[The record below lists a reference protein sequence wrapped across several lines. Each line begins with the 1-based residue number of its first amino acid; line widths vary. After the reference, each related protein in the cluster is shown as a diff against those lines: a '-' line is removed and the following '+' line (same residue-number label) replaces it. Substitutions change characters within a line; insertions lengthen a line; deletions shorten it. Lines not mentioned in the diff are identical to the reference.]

1 MWVRRVR
8 CELGGWDVSQ
18 LPGVAEEDPRPAPL
32 TTSQAAATAS
42 LLPPS
47 TIPLSLSLCNICNTQ
62 VKDADVQVNIQ
73 ETDSS
78 ERFFKCFDFLS
89 PKVNILFTGRCS
101 SHLVLNWKSLHGNPL
116 WSPLI
121 NCWTIS
127 DAQVQLICEPADS
140 SFQSLRQT
148 LKIQFSNIFVVINWE
163 KFWLTNCRPVFKR
176 SLTEEEAGKGCQNLW
191 KLESP
196 QPMYSRW
203 TLDPWKIVQHKFHN
217 RHLMFNV

>member
-1 MWVRRVR
+1 MRVSWVR
-8 CELGGWDVSQ
+8 CGPTAWCCWGG
-18 LPGVAEEDPRPAPL
+18 
-32 TTSQAAATAS
+32 SQASASYYFSSCCHCQLAAS
-42 LLPPS
+42 LHHP
-47 TIPLSLSLCNICNTQ
+47 TLSLSAIFATIRWRMQMFRWIFRNNQAKKNKIMARG
-62 VKDADVQVNIQ
+62 VW

-89 PKVNILFTGRCS
+89 PKVNIRFTGRCSRDPLS

-163 KFWLTNCRPVFKR
+163 NLWVTNCRPG
-176 SLTEEEAGKGCQNLW
+176 L
-191 KLESP
+191 
-196 QPMYSRW
+196 
-203 TLDPWKIVQHKFHN
+203 
-217 RHLMFNV
+217 